1 VGDHTNESECWFA
14 AVGCLFGFKEVSVR
28 RPDPNL
34 LWQLRDTE
42 GVQEVEVNTPS
53 LEDIFVAYLTS
64 DIEETDQSVSE
75 LEPPRQ
81 MVDSKLVDS
90 ANAEEGEG

>member
-1 VGDHTNESECWFA
+1 M
-14 AVGCLFGFKEVSVR
+14 
-28 RPDPNL
+28 
-34 LWQLRDTE
+34 
-42 GVQEVEVNTPS
+42 QEVEVNTPS

-64 DIEETDQSVSE
+64 DLEEAGQSVSE